1 MLSSEGFSVK
11 NMSYIKKLEK
21 YHSRRCGHGIQLVL
35 VFCLLALPL
44 PLCLPS
50 YAQSS
55 KILKIT
61 IEGNRRVEKDAI
73 LNQMQTKTGHVYS
86 PTEVRTS
93 IENIYKLGFF
103 ENIEVEL
110 KEEPQGVV
118 LLYRIQEKPAIR
130 KIVYEGYKK
139 IGLSDIQEVVK
150 MKEYSIL
157 NLNAIKEAKEK
168 ILKLYEQKG
177 FFLAQVQ
184 HTLVMDPKTN
194 EADLT
199 FQIEELDKVKI
210 REIHFIGNHI
220 FSDDELKS
228 VIQTKERGLF
238 SWLTKSDNYQEEVLK
253 GDLEALTYFYHIKG
267 YIQVKIDPPQVT
279 ISPDKQW
286 IYIAIPMEEGDPYQ
300 IGTIDYGGQL
310 LFSKEELKKESKVEP
325 NTLFNRDL
333 LRQEVLRLADKY
345 KDEGYAFANVN
356 VRSNIHDNIKKVD
369 LVFDFEK
376 GQKVNIGNINVS
388 GNSQTRDKVIR
399 RELSIHEGDLYNETQ
414 LKKSIDK
421 VRALGYFSEVTYTK
435 PQGSSLD
442 TLDVDI
448 SVKERSTGAL
458 TMGAGWSTVEG
469 IIANAQVSHNNLFGR
484 GQAVALNAQIAG
496 TKNTIFSFS
505 FTEPYTLDT
514 HWSSG
519 FDAYNVKTHTLDFD
533 EKKTG
538 GDIRGGHPIGEN
550 MNAYGTYKLENINLD
565 NVASGRED
573 LIQGAGIISS
583 VIGTFVY
590 DTRNNRF
597 EPTQGLYDSFSTE
610 FAGVGGDHHFIKPIA
625 NSRFYTPVFLNGTF
639 RVNAEAGL
647 LVRTTSKLPPTS
659 ERFYLGG
666 VNSLRGYQ
674 PFSLGTKK
682 LDKNGK
688 EVLVGGDRE
697 VFSNVEYEIPLVSSM
712 GVKGVLFYDVGSAF
726 EGLDIGRIRQDV
738 GFGFRW
744 FSPFGPLRVEI
755 GFPILPKAGEKKQ
768 VVQFAI
774 TPPF

>member
-1 MLSSEGFSVK
+1 
-11 NMSYIKKLEK
+11 MSYINKLEK
-21 YHSRRCGHGIQLVL
+21 FLVL
-35 VFCLLALPL
+35 FFCFLALS
-44 PLCLPS
+44 S

-55 KILKIT
+55 KVIRIL

-73 LNQMQTKTGHVYS
+73 LNQIQTKVGQPYT
-86 PTEVRTS
+86 PKDVRTS

-103 ENIEVEL
+103 STIEVDL
-110 KEEPQGVV
+110 KEEPQGAV
-118 LLYRIQEKPAIR
+118 LTYRIQEKPAIR
-130 KIVYEGYKK
+130 KIEYAGYKK
-139 IGLSDIQEVVK
+139 IGLSDIKEVVK
-150 MKEYSIL
+150 IKEYSIVDL
-157 NLNAIKEAKEK
+157 NEIKETKEK

-177 FFLAQVQ
+177 FFLAQVK
-184 HTLVMDPKTN
+184 HRLVIDVKAN
-194 EADLT
+194 EADLV

-210 REIHFIGNHI
+210 RKIQFMGNHV
-220 FSDDELKS
+220 FSEDELKS
-228 VIQTKERGLF
+228 VMQTKERGLF
-238 SWLTKSDNYQEEVLK
+238 SWLTKTDNYQEEILK

-267 YIQVKIDPPQVT
+267 YIQIKIDPPQVT
-279 ISPDKQW
+279 ISPDKKW
-286 IYIAIPMEEGDPYQ
+286 IYVSIPIEEGDQYQ
-300 IGTIDYGGQL
+300 VGMIDYAGDL
-310 LFSKEELKKESKVEP
+310 LFSKEDLGKEKKIEP
-325 NTLFNRDL
+325 NTQFNRDL

-356 VRSNIHDNIKKVD
+356 VRSNIHEKTKTVD

-376 GQKVNIGNINVS
+376 GQKVRIGNINIS

-399 RELSIHEGDLYNETQ
+399 RELTLQEGALYNETQ

-435 PQGSSLD
+435 PQGSSLNI
-442 TLDVDI
+442 LDIDI
-448 SVKERSTGAL
+448 EVKERSTGAL
-458 TMGAGWSTVEG
+458 TVGAGWSTVEG
-469 IIANAQVSHNNLFGR
+469 IVGNAQVSHNNLFGR
-484 GQAVALNAQIAG
+484 GQNVALNAQLAG
-496 TKNTIFSFS
+496 KSSTVFSLS

-533 EKKTG
+533 EKKSG
-538 GDIRGGHPIGEN
+538 GDVRMGHPIGEN
-550 MNAYGTYKLENINLD
+550 MNAYGTYKLENISLD
-565 NVASGRED
+565 NIAAGRED
-573 LIQGAGIISS
+573 LIQGAGMISS

-590 DTRNNRF
+590 DARNNRF
-597 EPTQGLYDSFSTE
+597 EPTKGYYDSLSCE
-610 FAGVGGDHHFIKPIA
+610 FAGLGGDHHFVKPIF
-625 NSRFYTPVFLNGTF
+625 NSRFYKPSFLDGTF
-639 RVNAEAGL
+639 RVNFEMGAL
-647 LVRTTSKLPPTS
+647 LRTTSKTPPTS

-682 LDKNGK
+682 IDKNGK
-688 EVLVGGDRE
+688 EVLIGGDRQI
-697 VFSNVEYEIPLVSSM
+697 FSNVEYELPLVASM

-726 EGLDIGRIRQDV
+726 SGLDIGKVRQDV

-744 FSPFGPLRVEI
+744 FSPFGPLRVEV

>member
-1 MLSSEGFSVK
+1 
-11 NMSYIKKLEK
+11 MS
-21 YHSRRCGHGIQLVL
+21 
-35 VFCLLALPL
+35 
-44 PLCLPS
+44 S

-55 KILKIT
+55 KVIKIA

-73 LNQMQTKTGHVYS
+73 LNQIQTKVGQAYTLKD
-86 PTEVRTS
+86 VRTS

-103 ENIEVEL
+103 ENIEVDL
-110 KEEPQGVV
+110 KEELKGVV
-118 LLYRIQEKPAIR
+118 LTYRIQEKPAIR
-130 KIVYEGYKK
+130 KIEYEGYKK
-139 IGLSDIQEVVK
+139 IGLSDIKEVVK
-150 MKEYSIL
+150 IKEYSIVD
-157 NLNAIKEAKEK
+157 LNAIKETKEK

-177 FFLAQVQ
+177 FFLAQIT
-184 HTLVMDPKTN
+184 HTLVMDTKTN

-199 FQIEELDKVKI
+199 FHIEELDKVKI
-210 REIHFIGNHI
+210 RKIQFIGNHV
-220 FSDDELKS
+220 FSEDELKD
-228 VIQTKERGLF
+228 VIATKERGLF
-238 SWLTKSDNYQEEVLK
+238 SWLTKTDNYQEEILK
-253 GDLEALTYFYHIKG
+253 GDLEALTYFYHMKG
-267 YIQVKIDPPQVT
+267 YIQIKIDPPQVT
-279 ISPDKQW
+279 ISPDKKW
-286 IYIAIPMEEGDPYQ
+286 IYVSIPIEEGDRYQ
-300 IGTIDYGGQL
+300 VGTLDYAGDL
-310 LFSKEELKKESKVEP
+310 LFSKDELQKDKKIEP
-325 NTLFNRDL
+325 NTQFNRDL

-356 VRSNIHDNIKKVD
+356 VRSNIHEKTKKVD

-376 GQKVNIGNINVS
+376 GQKVRIGNIHVS

-399 RELSIHEGDLYNETQ
+399 RELLINEGDLYNETQ

-421 VRALGYFSEVTYTK
+421 VRALGYFSEVVYTK

-442 TLDVDI
+442 TLDIDI

-458 TMGAGWSTVEG
+458 TVGAGWSTVEG
-469 IIANAQVSHNNLFGR
+469 IIGNAQVSHNNLFGR
-484 GQAVALNAQIAG
+484 GQAVALNAQLAG
-496 TKNTIFSFS
+496 KSNTIFSLS
-505 FTEPYTLDT
+505 FTESYTLDT

-533 EKKTG
+533 EKKSG
-538 GDIRGGHPIGEN
+538 GDVRAGHPIGDN
-550 MNAYGTYKLENINLD
+550 MSAYGTYKLEDISLD
-565 NVASGRED
+565 NVTAGRED
-573 LIQGAGIISS
+573 LIQGAGVISS

-590 DTRNNRF
+590 DARNNRF
-597 EPTQGLYDSFSTE
+597 EPTKGIYDSLSCE
-610 FAGVGGDHHFIKPIA
+610 LAGVGGDHHFVKSIF
-625 NSRFYTPVFLNGTF
+625 NSRFYTPGWLDGTF
-639 RVNAEAGL
+639 RVNFEAGAL
-647 LVRTTSKLPPTS
+647 LRTTSKAAPTA

-697 VFSNVEYEIPLVSSM
+697 VFSNIEYEIPLVASM

-726 EGLDIGRIRQDV
+726 EGLDIGRVRQDV

-755 GFPILPKAGEKKQ
+755 GFPILPKEGEKKQ